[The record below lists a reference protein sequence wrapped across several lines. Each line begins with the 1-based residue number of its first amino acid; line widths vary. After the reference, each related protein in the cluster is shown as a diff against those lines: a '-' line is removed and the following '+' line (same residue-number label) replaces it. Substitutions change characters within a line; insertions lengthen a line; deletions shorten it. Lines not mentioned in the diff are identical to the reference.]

1 MTEAPSGCPISKQKG
16 RPLAAPSGKTEEKPE
31 KEPPRKESSFLR
43 GKEQRRAEAR
53 RRQEYAEAE
62 KLVAQLEA
70 EVWRLEQEI
79 ASPEAAADYLLL
91 QDLCAQVEEKREA
104 LSKAEDRWLELSEG

>member
-1 MTEAPSGCPISKQKG
+1 MT
-16 RPLAAPSGKTEEKPE
+16 L
-31 KEPPRKESSFLR
+31 PRYSTRQRKLLLDYLSAHPHQLLSAGEIARDLR
-43 GKEQRRAEAR
+43 EREVSLSAVYRN
-53 RRQEYAEAE
+53 
-62 KLVAQLEA
+62 LAQLEA